1 MPRRSALL
9 LLMAV
14 SLAGL
19 ARPAAAQLERRLD
32 RPEATF
38 AQEFSLLTGVRE
50 LPDGRVMVSD
60 PIEDLLQVV
69 DMRAG
74 RASRIGRV
82 GSGPGEY
89 RSPDGLFALPDGQT
103 LLVDLG
109 NGRLSVLGADGN
121 FLSSFPI
128 AEGSAG
134 PGPGGMGGMRMI
146 LPRAVDAQGRLYFQ
160 QVGMAGPGGTL
171 PDSQP
176 VLRFDRR
183 RAALDTVAF
192 VKVAPPA
199 VRTTGTASNQNVRM
213 MPRPF
218 PPNDGWAVT
227 PDGRLAIVRA
237 ADYRVEWVTP
247 SGRVRGQPVSLR
259 PVPVRAAEQREW
271 AAATGSGISISM
283 ENRNGELTTSF
294 RRGRPGA
301 QQPDLSGIEW
311 PSHKPLFVSANVFA
325 TPEGEIWVERS
336 VAAGTP
342 REYDVFDRQGT
353 LSARYILQRDRR
365 VVGFGNGTVYVVR
378 SDEDDLQY
386 LERYRR

>member
-1 MPRRSALL
+1 MRSRCAAP
-9 LLMAV
+9 LLMTALV
-14 SLAGL
+14 GGVAS
-19 ARPAAAQLERRLD
+19 PADAQPERRLD

-38 AQEFSLLTGVRE
+38 PQEFSLLTGIRE

-60 PIEDLLQVV
+60 PIEDLLQVI
-69 DMRAG
+69 DMGTG
-74 RASRIGRV
+74 RAVRIGRV

-89 RSPDGLFALPDGQT
+89 RSPDGLFALPNGQT

-109 NGRLSVLGADGN
+109 NARLSVLGADGSL
-121 FLSSFPI
+121 LSSAPI

-134 PGPGGMGGMRMI
+134 PGPGGMGGVRMI

-160 QVGMAGPGGTL
+160 QVGMAGPGGVL

-176 VLRFDRR
+176 VLRYDRVR
-183 RAALDTVAF
+183 GALDTVAF

-247 SGRVRGQPVSLR
+247 SGRVRGQPVRIR

-301 QQPDLSGIEW
+301 QQPDLSGVEW
-311 PSHKPLFVSANVFA
+311 PSHKPPFVSANVFA

-336 VAAGTP
+336 VATGAP
-342 REYDVFDRQGT
+342 REYDVFDRQGA

-365 VVGFGNGTVYVVR
+365 IVGFGNGTVYVVR